1 VSSVDSVLDDF
12 DDEEVYYDPHMSNLV
27 AEGSYPA
34 TIVDLTSK
42 KINTRR
48 GNKAMLYKP
57 VYRIDDTVPNYA
69 GNEIRDVGV
78 WRFLGTKDPSG
89 VRITGGSN
97 TGYKRFL
104 DKFSIPLREL
114 EVDDRTVYK
123 LPSIAKDMIL
133 DKSVVISV
141 SHDEWTGVNGK
152 NITPVATLVRLRNG
166 SDDGQ
171 GRS

>member
-1 VSSVDSVLDDF
+1 MSSVDSVLDDF

-104 DKFSIPLREL
+104 DKFSILSSISFSSISNL
-114 EVDDRTVYK
+114 LIYFTNNVSGSV
-123 LPSIAKDMIL
+123 PSAAD
-133 DKSVVISV
+133 
-141 SHDEWTGVNGK
+141 TF
-152 NITPVATLVRLRNG
+152 TTVATRPVVPPVKVTPL
-166 SDDGQ
+166 
-171 GRS
+171 